1 MTMMSGAVDNLLMNS
16 TSDLDDA
23 EKQIQNSVKKD
34 LDMYSCSQ
42 EQAPSHVAIAEDHS
56 SHFCKGN
63 ELSAHRMLQ
72 SNPMMNTDDF
82 VGSPSILLNDT
93 GVINSSQS
101 SVPNTLVLTSVFN
114 SAPIMTVGETS
125 KADVSLG
132 PKVNP
137 SNLLLPKTETVRD
150 HDEKEAFLAVKE
162 TGGSVLLTSS
172 TQTTFLLPSYYDS
185 DHLVHVSPNTSV
197 PLYQNPVNSSLYDQL
212 TQVHSC
218 QWQNCM
224 DHFLTVD
231 ELVNHINTIHIS
243 SKDNSEYSCKWK
255 NCVRQGKGFNARY
268 KMLIHM
274 RTHTGEK
281 PHKCTFA
288 MCDKR
293 FSRLENLK
301 IHLRS
306 HTGEKPYVCNYEGCD
321 KRYSN
326 SSDRFK
332 HARTHIESK
341 PYRCKVEGCFKQYT
355 DPSSLRKHLKAHKL
369 GGAVM

>member
-1 MTMMSGAVDNLLMNS
+1 MSATVDNLLTNS
-16 TSDLDDA
+16 TSALDVA
-23 EKQIQNSVKKD
+23 EKQMRKSVKKD
-34 LDMYSCSQ
+34 LDMYSCSD
-42 EQAPSHVAIAEDHS
+42 EQSTADVDITDDHT
-56 SHFCKGN
+56 SHFCKGS
-63 ELSAHRMLQ
+63 ELSVHRILQ
-72 SNPMMNTDDF
+72 SNSMMNTDDL
-82 VGSPSILLNDT
+82 VGSSSILLNDVA
-93 GVINSSQS
+93 VINSSQS
-101 SVPNTLVLTSVFN
+101 SAPNTLILTSVFN
-114 SAPIMTVGETS
+114 SAPIMTVGESS
-125 KADVSLG
+125 KSDVSLG

-137 SNLLLPKTETVRD
+137 SNLLLPKTERVHD
-150 HDEKEAFLAVKE
+150 HDDLAVKE
-162 TGGSVLLTSS
+162 GGSVLTSS

-185 DHLVHVSPNTSV
+185 DHLLHVSPNTSV
-197 PLYQNPVNSSLYDQL
+197 PLYQNPVSSSLYDHL
-212 TQVHSC
+212 TQVQSC

-224 DHFLTVD
+224 DNFLTVD
-231 ELVNHINTIHIS
+231 ELVNHINAVHIS

-255 NCVRQGKGFNARY
+255 DCVRRGKGFNARY

-281 PHKCTFA
+281 PHKCTIS

-301 IHLRS
+301 IHIRS
-306 HTGEKPYVCNYEGCD
+306 HTGEKPYACHYEGCE

-332 HARTHIESK
+332 HSRTHIESK

-369 GGAVM
+369 GGTVLSNSSI